1 MSYQNKKEYEVLK
14 AIMKRFSTAAK
25 EVEEMVE
32 PKEQPEMTVVP
43 NTAELSALVAQM
55 ASQSEALEAVQK
67 QFAELSSKHEVAVA
81 ALAEIEAAKAALV
94 AEVAAK
100 QLAAR
105 KEKVELTVGTAK
117 APAILAATEAL
128 GDEQF
133 NAIVAAF
140 SANLEAEANSPMFK
154 EVGVA
159 AEAETIIVDPV
170 AKLAANLAAQFN
182 QKGNK

>member
-1 MSYQNKKEYEVLK
+1 MS
-14 AIMKRFSTAAK
+14 
-25 EVEEMVE
+25 E
-32 PKEQPEMTVVP
+32 PKTEQPEMTVDP
-43 NTAELSALVAQM
+43 QSAELSTLVAQM
-55 ASQSEALEAVQK
+55 ASQSEALLAVQK
-67 QFAELSSKHEVAVA
+67 QFAELSSKHEAAIA
-81 ALAEIEAAKAALV
+81 ALAEIEETKAALV
-94 AEVAAK
+94 AEAAAK

-140 SANLEAEANSPMFK
+140 SANLAAEAASPLFN
-154 EVGVA
+154 EIGVA
-159 AEAETIIVDPV
+159 AEAETIVADPV